1 MPVAT
6 MAIIEAITFDFWDT
20 IAIDDS
26 DEPKRALRGLPSKA
40 DERVALFVDHIV
52 RHYPE
57 IDPEDAANAYR
68 YAVAHFRHVWH
79 DEHRTPGV
87 RQRIYFAYE
96 HLGLV
101 PGPGEYARLLREID
115 ELSRAIETM
124 EVRIA
129 PDFAPGVHW
138 ALQVLAQEYTLGI
151 ISDTIHTTGVGLRH
165 LLAQQG
171 LLHFFKFAI
180 FSDEV
185 RTSKPSAAV
194 FRMASHQAGLPP
206 IKMVHIGDR
215 ESNDIHGPL
224 SIGMRAVLYTGVID
238 RGSQQTRASAICR
251 QYAHLPEIVRRLR

>member
-1 MPVAT
+1 

-26 DEPKRALRGLPSKA
+26 DEPKRAQRGLPSKA
-40 DERVALFVDHIV
+40 DERVALFVDHIA
-52 RHYPE
+52 RRYPD
-57 IDPEDAANAYR
+57 IDAEDAASAYR
-68 YAVAHFRHVWH
+68 YAVEQFRHAWH

-101 PGPGEYARLLREID
+101 PGPGQYARLLREID

-171 LLHFFKFAI
+171 LLHYFKFAI

-185 RTSKPSAAV
+185 RTSKPSAQV
-194 FRMASHQAGLPP
+194 FRMASHQVGLPP
-206 IKMVHIGDR
+206 MKMAHIGDR

-238 RGSQQTRASAICR
+238 RGSQQTRANAVCR
-251 QYAHLPEIVRRLR
+251 QYTDLPEIVRRLR